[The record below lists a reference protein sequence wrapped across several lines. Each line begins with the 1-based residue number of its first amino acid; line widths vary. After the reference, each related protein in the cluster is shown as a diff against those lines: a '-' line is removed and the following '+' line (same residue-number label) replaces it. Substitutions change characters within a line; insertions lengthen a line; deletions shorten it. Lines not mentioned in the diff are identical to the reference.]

1 MVIICFEVPALCAL
15 LALARPLSISLILYI
30 EREIDCCCWQ
40 SLGGGALGVFDLF
53 PLVCLALSPPIK
65 LKSVE

>member
-40 SLGGGALGVFDLF
+40 SLGGGTRHFDLF